1 MKMDDESGS
10 GSEYETVTDDSEEEE
25 NELGHGK
32 MLKPVFIPK
41 AHRITIKEKGNY
53 HSIKTLS
60 RISK

>member
-10 GSEYETVTDDSEEEE
+10 DSEYETVTDDSEEEE

-32 MLKPVFIPK
+32 ILKPVFIPK

-53 HSIKTLS
+53 HSI
-60 RISK
+60 